1 MEGEG
6 VDCRALAQGDG
17 KTTALGLLLLHR
29 TKQPKVLM
37 KDLQKQFPDA
47 KDLHFGTA
55 FVDVDENP
63 KQVNFF
69 INRPISNMARKL
81 AQSLKGTGFREVQIL
96 LEDGT
101 TVDVGAEEEEGE
113 EEQRT
118 PPPSEDDGG
127 GDGTKSPAEDVEEE
141 IPQIATYDGPT
152 SPTLRPRPERAG
164 RPVTRRKASR
174 RRMRP
179 RRRRTLATRR
189 MRHRIRPRSR
199 RR

>member
-1 MEGEG
+1 MAAPENAMEKAVLRKLLMKSKAEP
-6 VDCRALAQGDG
+6 VNCALAQGDG

-47 KDLHFGTA
+47 KNLRFGTA

-81 AQSLKGTGFREVQIL
+81 AKSLKGTDFREVQIL

-101 TVDVGAEEEEGE
+101 PADAGAEEEEGE
-113 EEQRT
+113 EEQEEDT
-118 PPPSEDDGG
+118 SPPSEDD
-127 GDGTKSPAEDVEEE
+127 
-141 IPQIATYDGPT
+141 
-152 SPTLRPRPERAG
+152 
-164 RPVTRRKASR
+164 
-174 RRMRP
+174 
-179 RRRRTLATRR
+179 
-189 MRHRIRPRSR
+189 
-199 RR
+199 